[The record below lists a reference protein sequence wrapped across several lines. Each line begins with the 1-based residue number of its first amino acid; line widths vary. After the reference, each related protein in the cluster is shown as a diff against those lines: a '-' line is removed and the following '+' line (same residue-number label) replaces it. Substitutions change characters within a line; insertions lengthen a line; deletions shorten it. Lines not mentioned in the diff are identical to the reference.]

1 VGKMKSTQEEARMR
15 PAVVD
20 HVDVVTN
27 VAVEQ
32 VDAAAE
38 EEFAANRKVE
48 APTRRGRSRRRRRC
62 TRDVRCDGYLRGLEP
77 CDCRRRLCECG

>member
-1 VGKMKSTQEEARMR
+1 MKSTQEEARMR

-38 EEFAANRKVE
+38 E
-48 APTRRGRSRRRRRC
+48 
-62 TRDVRCDGYLRGLEP
+62 
-77 CDCRRRLCECG
+77 